1 MCASCPFGF
10 EDGMCDLIVLTDHFL
25 SIYFGA
31 YVFRLSIVSY
41 RKVFYSVN
49 IPSCWH
55 GFDKDI
61 LNLTN
66 YFTILNC

>member
-1 MCASCPFGF
+1 MCAPFPFGF
-10 EDGMCDLIVLTDHFL
+10 EDGMCDLIVLITDHFL

-49 IPSCWH
+49 IPSC
-55 GFDKDI
+55 
-61 LNLTN
+61 
-66 YFTILNC
+66 